1 MIQMPLEYTMAE
13 HVYHVRANWDGEAS
27 VWVASS
33 DNVPGL
39 ATEAKTLEALVDK
52 LRVMVPEMLELN
64 RVLPKGAATRASFK
78 VVAERLERPR
88 AVV

>member
-1 MIQMPLEYTMAE
+1 MAE
-13 HVYHVRANWDGEAS
+13 HIYRVRAEWDGEAS

-33 DNVPGL
+33 DDVPGL
-39 ATEAKTLEALVDK
+39 ATEADTLEALVDK

-64 RVLPKGAATRASFK
+64 DVLPSDAAARASFK

-88 AVV
+88 AVA